1 MGDPLRARSE
11 RFCWDWWHVADQYT
25 LLRTPARQF
34 FPAALYDKLEDGLVE
49 YGERVLGCRG
59 ISPLWLRHERQ
70 LLLALWPQQLMCI
83 TSTHACEGVAFLVT
97 CTVGGDADTTTMLC
111 YLPLPSSCSCYV
123 NGCRQNLHTDSPHG
137 PFAFVLS
144 LTDWEGRRFSG
155 GETEIL
161 QPLVL
166 DYWRRFDSGT
176 GMETPQ
182 LVSAGKG

>member
-1 MGDPLRARSE
+1 M
-11 RFCWDWWHVADQYT
+11 F
-25 LLRTPARQF
+25 TPH
-34 FPAALYDKLEDGLVE
+34 
-49 YGERVLGCRG
+49 C
-59 ISPLWLRHERQ
+59 
-70 LLLALWPQQLMCI
+70 
-83 TSTHACEGVAFLVT
+83 
-97 CTVGGDADTTTMLC
+97 
-111 YLPLPSSCSCYV
+111 LPLLSSCSCYV
-123 NGCRQNLHTDSPHG
+123 DGCRQNLHTDSPHG